1 MKTVYI
7 LMQYLTYEVSADT
20 ILGVYATETAA
31 NDARD
36 EYARNDRYLRG
47 AWKRDGIALEV
58 EPHEVKEA

>member
-7 LMQYLTYEVSADT
+7 LMLYLTYEVSADT
-20 ILGVYATETAA
+20 ILGVYATERAA

-36 EYARNDRYLRG
+36 DYARKDSYLKG
-47 AWKRDGIALEV
+47 AWKRDGVALEV